1 MLRIDG
7 YSEVN
12 PPCDFFLRV
21 NPGSKAIEDYFGA
34 LRDLGR
40 KMARIILNSL
50 GIYPDNYDGFVP
62 KDPALL
68 RFNHYPPCPDPSQ
81 AVGLVSHS
89 DGNLFTIL
97 HQGEVAGLQVLNDDR
112 WVAVR
117 PHPQAFA
124 INVGDMLQ
132 VLCFSSFD
140 YALYFQD
147 LNCDDSIEVLG
158 F

>member
-1 MLRIDG
+1 M
-7 YSEVN
+7 
-12 PPCDFFLRV
+12 
-21 NPGSKAIEDYFGA
+21 EDYFGA
-34 LRDLGR
+34 LRDLGL

-50 GIYPDNYDGFVP
+50 GIYPHKYDGFVP
-62 KDPALL
+62 KEPALM

-97 HQGEVAGLQVLNDDR
+97 HQGGVAGLQVLNDDR

-132 VLCFSSFD
+132 VLCFSPYDRLCLVS
-140 YALYFQD
+140 
-147 LNCDDSIEVLG
+147 
-158 F
+158 